1 MANKQIIKQQK
12 VQRRKNRVR
21 SKITGTAKRPRLNIF
36 RSLKHTYVQLIDDGK
51 GITLASAKDSDVKG
65 AKGKKSEVATKVGE
79 LIAKKA
85 QDAGIKEIVFDKSS
99 YKFHG
104 RIKAIADGAKKGG
117 LKF

>member
-1 MANKQIIKQQK
+1 MANKQIIKQAK

-21 SKITGTAKRPRLNIF
+21 SKISGTAKRPRLNIF
-36 RSLKHTYVQLIDDGK
+36 RSLKHTYAQLIDDKK
-51 GITLASAKDSDVKG
+51 GVTIASAKDSEIKD
-65 AKGKKSEVATKVGE
+65 AKGKKSEIAEKVGE
-79 LIAKKA
+79 LIAKRA

-104 RIKAIADGAKKGG
+104 RVKSIADGAKKGG